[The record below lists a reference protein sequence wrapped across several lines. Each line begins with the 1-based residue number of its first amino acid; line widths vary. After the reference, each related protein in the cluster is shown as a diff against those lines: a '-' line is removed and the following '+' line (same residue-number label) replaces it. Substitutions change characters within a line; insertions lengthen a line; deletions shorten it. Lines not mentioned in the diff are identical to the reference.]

1 MFKTCPWYQILVVIV
16 DPRVLPV
23 VPFQSEDVAV
33 PYDKQPELLV
43 LQRLLLALQLISVVG
58 QT

>member
-23 VPFQSEDVAV
+23 VPFRSEDAVV
-33 PYDKQPELLV
+33 PYDKRPELLV
-43 LQRLLLALQLISVVG
+43 LQRLLLALQLIFVVD